1 GVEDAGLAW
10 NGLALSTGQNFPDA
24 LAGGVLAG
32 RNGSVMLLTAST
44 ALPADVSA
52 KLTAE
57 RDWIEDVYYLGG
69 TGAISQDVRDAVADR
84 LH

>member
-1 GVEDAGLAW
+1 LAW

-24 LAGGVLAG
+24 LAGGVLAA

-44 ALPADVSA
+44 ALPADVGA

-69 TGAISQDVRDAVADR
+69 LSAISQDVRDAVADI